1 MADTETQIAERAARD
16 DRWYLP
22 KYETVEEERQ
32 HRKQRL
38 AAALPHLRQVR
49 VRGGRRRTHHRP

>member
-16 DRWYLP
+16 DRWYMP
-22 KYETVEEERQ
+22 KCETVEEERQ

-38 AAALPHLRQVR
+38 AAAFRIFGKFGFEEGVAYSC
-49 VRGGRRRTHHRP
+49 TKW